1 MRRIIAFIDA
11 DEDLLLE
18 NHPEDGVG
26 VAFEAE
32 MGWVANSGIH
42 VVEWAISDADD
53 TDVYGRYLHYLFKWA
68 MAHVENFEEKGS
80 PMTFDQWQESE
91 MIA

>member
-18 NHPEDGVG
+18 NHPEDDVG
-26 VAFEAE
+26 VAFETE
-32 MGWVANSGIH
+32 MGWVKDSGIH
-42 VVEWAISDADD
+42 VVAWAISDADD
-53 TDVYGRYLHYLFKWA
+53 TDAYARYLHYLFNWT

-80 PMTFDQWQESE
+80 TMTFEQWQESE
-91 MIA
+91 TMA

>member
-11 DEDLLLE
+11 DENLLLE

-53 TDVYGRYLHYLFKWA
+53 TDVYGRYLHYLFKWT
-68 MAHVENFEEKGS
+68 MAHVEYFEEKGS
-80 PMTFDQWQESE
+80 PMSFEQWQESV
-91 MIA
+91 MMA

>member
-26 VAFEAE
+26 VAFESE

-42 VVEWAISDADD
+42 VEEWAISDADD
-53 TDVYGRYLHYLFKWA
+53 TDVYARYLHYLFKWT
-68 MAHVENFEEKGS
+68 MAHVENFDGKGS

-91 MIA
+91 MRA